1 MPFGHHL
8 GSHQNI
14 NLARAKIG
22 EDARE
27 SSRAA
32 RHVAVEAR
40 DAGVGEE
47 FRELEL
53 DFLRALAD
61 VVQVLAPALGT
72 SRGDRRG
79 ETAVVA
85 DEPVLAAVVGEG
97 DRAIRAAH
105 RLAAAPAQ
113 EKPGEAA
120 PVEQDHGLRAGL

>member
-1 MPFGHHL
+1 MHGPSKPNLLFKEGRVILL
-8 GSHQNI
+8 GGQAHRIMFRVKRLDEHATRSI
-14 NLARAKIG
+14 SAA
-22 EDARE
+22 
-27 SSRAA
+27 RAA
-32 RHVAVEAR
+32 RR
-40 DAGVGEE
+40 
-47 FRELEL
+47 
-53 DFLRALAD
+53 LRQTLKR
-61 VVQVLAPALGT
+61 
-72 SRGDRRG
+72 SRRG